1 MTVGEDTLTGLK
13 SDVPIAKYTTIAL
26 GGSAKC
32 FISCQTTDEIRS
44 AIEFARREDL
54 PIQVLGGGSNV
65 IFPDEGFN
73 GLVIKIDLKGV
84 VFEDDGES
92 ASARVNAGEVWDDF
106 VKTCVEKNLGGV
118 ECLSGIPG
126 SVGAT
131 PIQNVG
137 AYGQEVKDTIT
148 SIKALDRESLQL
160 AEIVNK
166 ECEFGYRKSRFK
178 MKDKD
183 KFVVVEVCYRL
194 ENAAEPKIKYEE
206 LRDYIESRKKDEG
219 ERGTETGEGGL
230 RKEGVNL
237 QEVREAVLALRRKK
251 SMLVDPADPNS
262 RSVGSFFV
270 NPVLSKVEYSDFE
283 GRLASIG
290 IRRAPSY
297 KDANG
302 MKISAAWLVENAGFH
317 KGYKRNGVGISSNHS
332 LALVN
337 YAGTTKEILSL
348 ASDIEN
354 GVFEKFGIKLEKE
367 AVVVQK

>member
-1 MTVGEDTLTGLK
+1 MKVGQDKLTGLK
-13 SDVPIAKYTTIAL
+13 NDVSLSGFTTIAL
-26 GGSAKC
+26 GGNAKY

-44 AIEFARREDL
+44 AIEFARCEDL
-54 PIQVLGGGSNV
+54 SIQMLGGGSNV

-73 GLVIKIDLKGV
+73 GLVIKIDLKGIL
-84 VFEDDGES
+84 FEDDGEYTK
-92 ASARVNAGEVWDDF
+92 ARVNAGEGWDDF
-106 VKTCVEKNLGGV
+106 VKLCVEKNLGGV

-148 SIKALDRESLQL
+148 SLKAIDRESLQL
-160 AEIVNK
+160 VEIANAK
-166 ECEFGYRKSRFK
+166 CEFGYRKSRFK
-178 MKDKD
+178 TNDKD
-183 KFVVVEVCYRL
+183 KFVIVEVCYRL
-194 ENAAEPKIKYEE
+194 ENAGEPTIKYEE
-206 LRDYIESRKKDEG
+206 LRDYIESKKKDKG
-219 ERGTETGEGGL
+219 ERRTETGEGGQ
-230 RKEGVNL
+230 RDAEVNL
-237 QEVREAVLALRRKK
+237 QVVREAVLALRRKK

-283 GRLASIG
+283 ERLASIG
-290 IRRAPSY
+290 IKRAPSY
-297 KDANG
+297 RDAHG
-302 MKISAAWLVENAGFH
+302 VKISAAWLVENAGFH

-337 YAGTTKEILSL
+337 YAGTTREILSL
-348 ASDIEN
+348 ASNIEN

-367 AVVVQK
+367 AVVA